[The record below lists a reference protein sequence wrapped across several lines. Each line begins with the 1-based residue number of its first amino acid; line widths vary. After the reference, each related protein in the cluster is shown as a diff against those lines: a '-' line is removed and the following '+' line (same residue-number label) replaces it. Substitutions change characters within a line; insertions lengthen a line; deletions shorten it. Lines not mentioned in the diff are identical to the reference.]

1 MNNFSPHARESK
13 TASDPGLHAVEFR
26 ISGTGFKIL
35 CQCNLDSEFQ
45 GKWDPD
51 SLSCIPD
58 STAQG
63 QVVQRLVKITQGQS
77 EI

>member
-13 TASDPGLHAVEFR
+13 TASDPGLHAVKFR

-35 CQCNLDSEFQ
+35 CQWNLDSEFQ

-63 QVVQRLVKITQGQS
+63 QVVQRLVKITQG
-77 EI
+77 